1 MIQQIP
7 KITEKHM
14 LRNLHMHVHSR
25 IIYNR
30 QKVET
35 TQMLISWHIHPMAYY
50 TAIER
55 MKYIT
60 ETNPGSKVKEA
71 CDKRLHSK
79 IAFV

>member
-1 MIQQIP
+1 MIQHIP

-14 LRNLHMHVHSR
+14 LRNLHMNVHSR

-30 QKVET
+30 QKVKT
-35 TQMLISWHIHPMAYY
+35 TQMLISWHIHKMAYY

-55 MKYIT
+55 IKYIT
-60 ETNPGSKVKEA
+60 GINPGNKVKEA
-71 CDKRLHSK
+71 CDKRLCIK